1 MLIKKMQS
9 QNRKAARRAAH
20 QLRAQRS
27 VSQLKAKKFPTRL
40 RNLATRC
47 EIVPN
52 REFLNWYIETIYGLL
67 NNGLALPL
75 QPPEKELDK
84 VKEPPNKHRSRECE
98 ER

>member
-9 QNRKAARRAAH
+9 KNRKAARRAAR

-27 VSQLKAKKFPTRL
+27 VSRLEAKKFPTRL
-40 RNLATRC
+40 RNLAARC

-84 VKEPPNKHRSRECE
+84 VKEPPNKHRSRERE